1 MNETVTEKNYSVEK
15 KWILK
20 TIWGTLLGLVVFIP
34 AFIITW
40 ITGAHNFSGYIIYIS
55 FYLIFAPIHI
65 VIVTLQRINFHYAL
79 EDTFIVIHQGIIAKK
94 QRSIPYGVI
103 QNIFVKQDVF
113 DRIFGLASII
123 IENASQGGG
132 QGVQNGNKV
141 FGITIN
147 NQKSSRA
154 DTVGFSGNMV
164 SIPGLTKQNA
174 ETVKNIIMQKM
185 KDHPIEDS
193 QSGL

>member
-1 MNETVTEKNYSVEK
+1 MNEPVTEKNYPIEK

-20 TIWGTLLGLVVFIP
+20 AVWGTLLGLVFFIP

-40 ITGAHNFSGYIIYIS
+40 MRGAQNVSGYIFYLGI
-55 FYLIFAPIHI
+55 YLIFTPIHI
-65 VIVTLQRINFHYAL
+65 LVVTLQRINFHYSL
-79 EDTFIVIHQGIIAKK
+79 EDTFIVLHQGIIAKK

-113 DRIFGLASII
+113 DRIFGLATII

-132 QGVQNGNKV
+132 QGAQTGK
-141 FGITIN
+141 
-147 NQKSSRA
+147 A
-154 DTVGFSGNMV
+154 DTVGFSSNMV

-174 ETVKNIIMQKM
+174 ETLKNIILQKM
-185 KDHPIEDS
+185 KEHPIEDS